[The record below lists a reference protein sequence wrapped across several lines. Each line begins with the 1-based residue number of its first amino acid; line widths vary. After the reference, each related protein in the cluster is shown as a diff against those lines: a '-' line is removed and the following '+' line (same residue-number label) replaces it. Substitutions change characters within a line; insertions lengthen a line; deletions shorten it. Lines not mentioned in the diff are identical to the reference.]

1 MSETIPDQSRQRL
14 LLVAVQ
20 IFADKGF
27 QSATVREICHQA
39 DVNIA
44 SVNYYFRNKEG
55 LYAEALAF
63 AFLQAEHRYPMTI
76 ARDRQLPA
84 KRRLVEFISVFL
96 HRILDDSELG
106 FHGQLIA
113 REIAHPTNALDGI
126 VKAIISPLFELLTD
140 IVPQLTQSPLTKA
153 QTHRCILSIVG
164 QCLMYKHSRPI
175 IDLICP
181 ELIANIE
188 EIELTA
194 QHIAQFSL
202 LALNH
207 YPSGAE
213 S

>member
-1 MSETIPDQSRQRL
+1 MSETIPDPSRQRI
-14 LLVAVQ
+14 LLVAMQ
-20 IFADKGF
+20 IFAENGY
-27 QSATVREICHQA
+27 QSSTVREICQRA
-39 DVNIA
+39 EVNIA

-84 KRRLVEFISVFL
+84 QRRLEEFISVFL

-126 VKAIISPLFELLTD
+126 VKSIIFPMFDLLSD
-140 IVPQLTQSPLTKA
+140 IVPQLTQARLTKA

-175 IDLICP
+175 IDRICP
-181 ELIANIE
+181 ELIANTE
-188 EIELTA
+188 EIELTS

-207 YPSGAE
+207 YPAGAE